1 MDFEIKFS
9 DKIVNNVFYLSGG
22 MFRGKTF
29 FGQFT
34 LLLSF
39 SEFRQSFLGPL
50 ETSLRK
56 GCQKCLVGSQRK
68 VLEKNRTFGKTNLWK
83 KAPDIEWKTFG
94 TFKNCFLRFHWKT
107 LRKKLFTSKLYSNYT
122 KFGLWTK
129 NTRQVFQTCTR
140 AVQSNISNKVLI
152 SGRNNFLSFSCDLE
166 WKELLGRQ
174 TCFSSVEGKI
184 LKWNMFLE
192 QKKIFPVFFTLHERL
207 STDLRTA
214 FQLSGGTFWSNM

>member
-94 TFKNCFLRFHWKT
+94 RFKNCFLRLHRKI
-107 LRKKLFTSKLYSNYT
+107 LRKKLFTSKLYSNY
-122 KFGLWTK
+122 KNFGLWTE
-129 NTRQVFQTCTR
+129 NTRQVFQTGTR
-140 AVQSNISNKVLI
+140 AAQSNISNKVLF
-152 SGRNNFLSFSCDLE
+152 SGRNIFLSSVATE
-166 WKELLGRQ
+166 SEKNLLGCQ
-174 TCFSSVEGKI
+174 TCFSSVEVNN
-184 LKWNMFLE
+184 LKWKMFLE
-192 QKKIFPVFFTLHERL
+192 QKTIFPVFF
-207 STDLRTA
+207 
-214 FQLSGGTFWSNM
+214 